1 MIINSDISGEELKVF
16 LEETDDILQTLD
28 EDIIKL
34 EKEDQKDEILQRVFR
49 AAHTLKG
56 SSGMIGHLRMAEV
69 THAMENL
76 LDKLRNKKMS
86 LSPHIVDLLLYSLDI
101 LKILRTEINQKE
113 DSDLDISSIVQKIN
127 DVLTDQNP
135 QNSVSRNNNTGDT
148 NNNGANKLNIDID
161 ESSLIEIRNAG
172 DNGLNPLSIRITF
185 NKNSNWKAVRCLQV
199 LNELH
204 NVGKVVISNPS
215 TAEIEAEKV
224 NNEFLILLCTNATE
238 DSIHNN
244 IKIIEDI
251 EQIDI
256 APYCL
261 DNIETS
267 HDSETETTKQSSNK
281 DISREENADKGK
293 IPDIPSIDKP
303 ETLQSVRVDVKLLDK
318 LMNMVEELV
327 IDRSRI
333 SQVGKELDTKY
344 QSDILVSN
352 LQETSNHIV
361 KVINELYQD
370 IMKVRMLPISIVFNK
385 FPRLVRDLSQKQQKD
400 INFTISGEATELDRN
415 IIEQIRDPLIH
426 LLRNAVDHGIE
437 FKDERKSRGKPEK
450 AEIVLSASQEEGHI
464 LITLKD
470 DGKGI
475 DIEKVKASAVKKG
488 IVSLESTSSLTEDEI
503 LDLIFTPGFSTAD
516 KITEV
521 SGRGVGLDIVRNNI
535 EKINGSVHLSTQINV
550 GTTFTIK
557 LPLTVAVFRG
567 LMISIAK
574 SIFIIPMSSVIETKK
589 IQQGDISTLLGEGV
603 MRLRDKII
611 PILQIEKIL
620 NKDVS
625 NNNGYKNKYVVVVKS
640 GERLAGII
648 VERLLEQQ
656 EFVIKPLGN
665 YLGELEGISGASIL
679 GNGNTALILDIPT
692 LMRMVKHQSIESVKK
707 TPVALQR

>member
-1 MIINSDISGEELKVF
+1 MIISSDISSEELKVF

-34 EKEDQKDEILQRVFR
+34 EKEDQKDDILQRVFR

-56 SSGMIGHLRMAEV
+56 SSGMVGHVRMAEV

-76 LDKLRNKKMS
+76 LDKLRNKKII
-86 LSPHIVDLLLYSLDI
+86 LNPRIVDLLLYSLDI
-101 LKILRTEINQKE
+101 LKILRTDINREE
-113 DSDLDISSIVQKIN
+113 DSNVDISSLVQKIN
-127 DVLTDQNP
+127 DVLADQNKESSTD
-135 QNSVSRNNNTGDT
+135 NSITKKPDNLIHRLNVQIDETSSSEIKNAV
-148 NNNGANKLNIDID
+148 NNG
-161 ESSLIEIRNAG
+161 
-172 DNGLNPLSIRITF
+172 LSPILIRIIF
-185 NKNSNWKAVRCLQV
+185 NKNSNWQAVRCLQV
-199 LNELH
+199 LNEL
-204 NVGKVVISNPS
+204 NSAGKVIYSNPVLKD
-215 TAEIEAEKV
+215 IEEEKV
-224 NNEFLILLCTNATE
+224 GDELSIVFCTATE
-238 DSIHNN
+238 QSGIQN
-244 IKIIEDI
+244 IIKSIEDI
-251 EQIDI
+251 DDVYISSYQTE
-256 APYCL
+256 L
-261 DNIETS
+261 NTS
-267 HDSETETTKQSSNK
+267 VQDSTSISNDK
-281 DISREENADKGK
+281 SYKENKKSDEIIDKGK
-293 IPDIPSIDKP
+293 ASDISGIDKP
-303 ETLQSVRVDVKLLDK
+303 EVLQSIRVDVKLLDK

-333 SQVGKELDTKY
+333 TQVGKELDARY
-344 QSDILVSN
+344 QSDALVGD

-437 FKDERKSRGKPEK
+437 SKEERMSKGKLSK
-450 AEIVLSASQEEGHI
+450 AEIILTARQEEGHI

-475 DIEKVKASAVKKG
+475 DAEKVRSSAIKRGV
-488 IVSLESTSSLTEDEI
+488 IPPESTSSMADEEI

-516 KITEV
+516 KITEI

-535 EKINGSVHLSTQINV
+535 EKINGSVRLSTQVNV

-567 LMISIAK
+567 LMISIAN
-574 SIFIIPMSSVIETKK
+574 SVFIIPMSSVIETKK
-589 IQQGDISTLLGEGV
+589 IVAGDIITILGEGV
-603 MRLRDKII
+603 MRLRDNII
-611 PILQIEKIL
+611 PILQIGKIL
-620 NKDVS
+620 NKETQD
-625 NNNGYKNKYVVVVKS
+625 NNFSIEKYVVVVKS
-640 GERLAGII
+640 GQRLAGII
-648 VERLLEQQ
+648 VDRLLEQQ

-665 YLGELEGISGASIL
+665 YLGELKGIAGASIL

-692 LMRMVKHQSIESVKK
+692 LMRILKHQNAEITNK
-707 TPVALQR
+707 TLVTL